1 MYLSIGFW
9 SLAFPVKVIKR
20 HMIIIQNSGLHC
32 GLVTRVFHAFWSHL
46 LSTTSLPPSHSC
58 WFSLVFQACPS
69 LIFMLFCLG
78 PMSLTSCLRELGLET
93 VYRSTGHTTSSVTP
107 PLKGLLLLPSR
118 AINYLWVLKRKEA
131 YWALALPWGSIDAF
145 KFLQV
150 LSR

>member
-9 SLAFPVKVIKR
+9 SLAFPLKVIKR
-20 HMIIIQNSGLHC
+20 HMIITQNNGLHC
-32 GLVTRVFHAFWSHL
+32 GFVTRVFHAFWSHL
-46 LSTTSLPPSHSC
+46 LSMTSLPPSHSC
-58 WFSLVFQACPS
+58 WFSILFQACPS

-78 PMSLTSCLRELGLET
+78 PMSLTSCLRELGSET
-93 VYRSTGHTTSSVTP
+93 AYRSAGHTTSSVTT
-107 PLKGLLLLPSR
+107 PLKGLLFLLSR

-131 YWALALPWGSIDAF
+131 YWALPLPWEGIDEF